1 MRGRRAHWRDAGTGE
16 RDGAGGCVCVG
27 GGGAGGSWMG
37 GRRGGGVGGAV
48 GAAADAG
55 HPAVASRA

>member
-27 GGGAGGSWMG
+27 GGG
-37 GRRGGGVGGAV
+37 RGVVGWGEGAGVGWGALLV
-48 GAAADAG
+48 LLLMQGTLL
-55 HPAVASRA
+55 